1 MKTKEKVIEKLI
13 PPHSLEFTD
22 KLKLTENSEW
32 I

>member
-1 MKTKEKVIEKLI
+1 MKAKEKVVEELI

-22 KLKLTENSEW
+22 KLKLIQNSEW